1 MFLRHLL
8 LGFFQLLIKENFNT
22 FILTFDLILEGYNPL
37 FFMSVISKKNLK
49 NIFFIIWYII
59 YLQQGYFLY
68 WNQGWLNNAVAGV
81 LMAIYPLSIFH
92 LESLRTTGDVLS
104 FKGEFYDQLSK
115 PQKFFLIIAEL
126 ASIAVFGLFTFMSI
140 FSLLFSSFK

>member
-1 MFLRHLL
+1 
-8 LGFFQLLIKENFNT
+8 
-22 FILTFDLILEGYNPL
+22 
-37 FFMSVISKKNLK
+37 MSVISKKNLK
-49 NIFFIIWYII
+49 NFFFIIWYII

-68 WNQGWLNNAVAGV
+68 WNQDWLNNAVAGV

>member
-1 MFLRHLL
+1 
-8 LGFFQLLIKENFNT
+8 
-22 FILTFDLILEGYNPL
+22 
-37 FFMSVISKKNLK
+37 MSVISKKNLK
-49 NIFFIIWYII
+49 NFFFIIWYIL

-92 LESLRTTGDVLS
+92 LESLRTTGEVLS

-115 PQKFFLIIAEL
+115 PEKFFLLIAEL
-126 ASIAVFGLFTFMSI
+126 ASIAVFGLFTFMGV
-140 FSLLFSSFK
+140 FSLLFSPFKWTIDYLHLFLPHWLWLFSLKHFSFSWPLT

>member
-115 PQKFFLIIAEL
+115 PEKFFLIIAEL

>member
-1 MFLRHLL
+1 
-8 LGFFQLLIKENFNT
+8 
-22 FILTFDLILEGYNPL
+22 
-37 FFMSVISKKNLK
+37 MSVISKKNLK
-49 NIFFIIWYII
+49 NFFFIIWYII

-115 PQKFFLIIAEL
+115 PEKFFLIIAEL

-140 FSLLFSSFK
+140 FSLLLSSFK